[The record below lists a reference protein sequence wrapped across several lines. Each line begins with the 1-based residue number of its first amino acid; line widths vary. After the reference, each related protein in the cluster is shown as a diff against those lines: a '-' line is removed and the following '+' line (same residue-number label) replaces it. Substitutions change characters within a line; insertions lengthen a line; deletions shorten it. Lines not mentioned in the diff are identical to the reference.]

1 MSEQYPAV
9 LIQYGLKWQGKRSSY
24 IYQRFFRAIYGYTQV
39 VSKSNGKR
47 YVYHRPGVLTNI
59 PYLKAGKNAV
69 IIPPSG
75 TKPLLDFLKTGK
87 NPAHQFT
94 SLGIPW
100 SELVR
105 YSMEGTY
112 IDADSAANASL
123 AALSRVRVP
132 FGGADAP
139 ADELLRRVSLLA
151 PEDLYSLYYSIK
163 PIIGSEWWRAVASA
177 DRIMYNQVQELLR
190 LIQGR

>member
-1 MSEQYPAV
+1 MDQYPAV
-9 LIQYGLKWQGKRSSY
+9 LIQYGLKWPGKRSSY
-24 IYQRFFRAIYGYTQV
+24 VYQRFFRAIYGYTQV

-59 PYLKAGKNAV
+59 PYVKAGKNAV
-69 IIPPSG
+69 ILPPSG

-87 NPAHQFT
+87 NPAHQF
-94 SLGIPW
+94 SQLGAPW

-112 IDADSAANASL
+112 VDPNTASSAVLS
-123 AALSRVRVP
+123 ALSRIHVP
-132 FGGADAP
+132 FGGGEAP
-139 ADELLRRVSLLA
+139 ADELLRRVSLLS
-151 PEDLYSLYYSIK
+151 PEDLYSLYYSIR
-163 PIIGSEWWRAVASA
+163 PVIGSEWWRAVGAV

-190 LIQGR
+190 LVQGR